1 MGKVKNERVILF
13 RTKNINK
20 NTVRYEI
27 EVESC
32 GIFWNLFVALQSV
45 SGEEKKSTYGAVQ

>member
-1 MGKVKNERVILF
+1 MTVKTRKVISMGKVKNERVILF

-27 EVESC
+27 EVESS
-32 GIFWNLFVALQSV
+32 GIFL
-45 SGEEKKSTYGAVQ
+45 